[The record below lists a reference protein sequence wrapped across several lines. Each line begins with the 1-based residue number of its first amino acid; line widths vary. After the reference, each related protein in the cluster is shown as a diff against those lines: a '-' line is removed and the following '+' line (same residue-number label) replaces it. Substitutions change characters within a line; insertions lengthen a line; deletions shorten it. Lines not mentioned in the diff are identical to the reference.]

1 MSMDYF
7 EIEGKNKLFGEVT
20 ISGAKNAVLPLM
32 AASILNDEPLTI
44 NNVPKL
50 SDSITM
56 ANLIEKMGGK
66 VRFNK
71 SQIII
76 DPKELDN
83 PYAPYELV
91 KTMRA
96 SFYVLGPLVA
106 KFGQAKVSLPGG
118 CAWGPRPVD
127 FHLEGLKKLGIDI
140 SLDAG
145 YVIAK
150 SKKIVGNK
158 IIFPKISVGAT
169 GNVLMAA
176 VVAEGDS
183 EIHNAAAE
191 PEIQQ
196 LCLLLNEMGAK
207 ISGIGTNILK
217 IKGVKKLGGVSSIK
231 VIPDR
236 IEAGTFLIAVA
247 ATGGEVLLKN
257 VEPKHLESVISL
269 LKESNIDIKVIDE
282 DIQVRS
288 DGLNINSSNM
298 ETNEYP
304 GFPTD
309 LQAQWMLLMCLAT
322 KGSTIKENIYFD
334 RFTHILELNRLG
346 CDISLKDGT
355 ASIKGNTKLIG
366 ANVMSTDIRASAAL
380 IIAAL
385 CAEGSTTISRVYHI
399 DRGYDKI
406 EEKLSKIGAKI
417 TRKK

>member
-1 MSMDYF
+1 MDYF
-7 EIEGKNKLFGEVT
+7 EIEGKNQLFGDITV
-20 ISGAKNAVLPLM
+20 SGAKNAVLPLM
-32 AASILNDEPLTI
+32 AASILNDRPLTI
-44 NNVPKL
+44 SNVPKL

-56 ANLIEKMGGK
+56 GNLIKEMGGK
-66 VRFNK
+66 VSFDQSN
-71 SQIII
+71 ITIN
-76 DPKELDN
+76 PKNLN
-83 PYAPYELV
+83 TPYAPYKLV

-96 SFYVLGPLVA
+96 SFYVLGPLIA
-106 KFGQAKVSLPGG
+106 KFGEAKVSLPGG

-127 FHLEGLKKLGIDI
+127 FHIEGLKKLGVEIT
-140 SLDAG
+140 LEAG

-150 SKKIVGNK
+150 AKKMIGNK
-158 IIFPKISVGAT
+158 IVFPKISVGAT

-176 VVAEGDS
+176 VLAEGQT

-207 ISGIGTNILK
+207 ISGIGTNIL
-217 IKGVKKLGGVSSIK
+217 IIEGVETLGGVDSID

-247 ATGGEVLLKN
+247 ATGGKVKLNN
-257 VEPKHLESVISL
+257 VEPKHMESVISL
-269 LKESNIDIKVIDE
+269 LRKSNIDIFE
-282 DIQVRS
+282 DKDSIIVTS
-288 DGLNINSSNM
+288 NGLDIKACDM
-298 ETNEYP
+298 ETHEYP

-309 LQAQWMLLMCLAT
+309 LQAQWMLLMSLAS
-322 KGSTIKENIYFD
+322 GNSTIKENIYFD

-346 CDISLKDGT
+346 CNVHLKEGSAT
-355 ASIKGNTKLIG
+355 IKGDRSLIG

-385 CAEGSTTISRVYHI
+385 CAEGSTNISRVYHI

-406 EEKLSKIGAKI
+406 EEKLAKVGAKI
-417 TRKK
+417 ARKK

>member
-1 MSMDYF
+1 MDYF
-7 EIEGKNKLFGEVT
+7 EIEGKNQLFGDITV
-20 ISGAKNAVLPLM
+20 SGAKNAVLPLM
-32 AASILNDEPLTI
+32 AASILNDRPLTI
-44 NNVPKL
+44 TNVPKL

-56 ANLIEKMGGK
+56 GNLIKEMGGN
-66 VRFNK
+66 VSFDQSN
-71 SQIII
+71 ITIN
-76 DPKELDN
+76 PKNLN
-83 PYAPYELV
+83 TPYAPYNLV

-96 SFYVLGPLVA
+96 SFYVLGPLIA
-106 KFGQAKVSLPGG
+106 KFGEAKVSLPGG

-127 FHLEGLKKLGIDI
+127 FHLEGFKKLGIEI
-140 SLDAG
+140 ALEAG
-145 YVIAK
+145 YVHAK
-150 SKKIVGNK
+150 AKKIIGNK
-158 IIFPKISVGAT
+158 IVFPKISVGAT

-176 VVAEGDS
+176 VLAEGKT

-207 ISGIGTNILK
+207 ISGIGTNILT
-217 IKGVKKLGGVSSIK
+217 IQGVEKLGGVDSID

-247 ATGGEVLLKN
+247 ATGGKVKLNN
-257 VEPKHLESVISL
+257 VEPKHMESVISL
-269 LKESNIDIKVIDE
+269 LRKSNIDIFEEKDSIIVTSNGL
-282 DIQVRS
+282 DIKAC
-288 DGLNINSSNM
+288 DM
-298 ETNEYP
+298 ETHEYP

-309 LQAQWMLLMCLAT
+309 LQAQWMILMSLAS
-322 KGSTIKENIYFD
+322 GSSTIKENIYFD

-346 CDISLKDGT
+346 CDVHLEDGC
-355 ASIKGNTKLIG
+355 AAIKGGRSLVG

-385 CAEGSTTISRVYHI
+385 CAKGSTSISRVYHI

-406 EEKLSKIGAKI
+406 EEKLAKVGAKI

>member
-1 MSMDYF
+1 MDYF
-7 EIEGKNKLFGEVT
+7 EIEGKNKLFGDIA

-32 AASILNDEPLTI
+32 AAAILNDRALTI
-44 NNVPKL
+44 TNVPKL

-56 ANLIEKMGGK
+56 GNLIKGMGGE
-66 VRFNK
+66 VNFDD
-71 SQIII
+71 SSIVI
-76 DPKELDN
+76 DPKKLN
-83 PYAPYELV
+83 TPYAPYKLV

-106 KFGQAKVSLPGG
+106 RFGEAKVSLPGG

-127 FHLEGLKKLGIDI
+127 FHLEGLKKLGIHI
-140 SLDAG
+140 SLEAG

-158 IIFPKISVGAT
+158 IVFPKISVGAT

-176 VVAEGDS
+176 VLAEGDT

-196 LCLLLNEMGAK
+196 LCLLLNQMGAK

-217 IKGVKKLGGVSSIK
+217 IQGVENLGGVDSIK

-247 ATGGEVLLKN
+247 ATGGKVRLNN
-257 VEPKHLESVISL
+257 VEPKHMESVISL
-269 LKESNIDIKVIDE
+269 LKQSNIDIEIEKDSILVTSTGS
-282 DIQVRS
+282 DIKA
-288 DGLNINSSNM
+288 SSM

-309 LQAQWMLLMCLAT
+309 LQAQWMLLMSLSV
-322 KGSTIKENIYFD
+322 GDSTIKENIYFD

-346 CDISLKDGT
+346 CDVHLDKDH
-355 ASIKGNTKLIG
+355 AVIKGDRFLIG
-366 ANVMSTDIRASAAL
+366 ADVMSTDIRASAAL
-380 IIAAL
+380 IIAA
-385 CAEGSTTISRVYHI
+385 
-399 DRGYDKI
+399 
-406 EEKLSKIGAKI
+406 
-417 TRKK
+417 

>member
-1 MSMDYF
+1 MDYF
-7 EIEGKNKLFGEVT
+7 EIEGKNQLFGDITV
-20 ISGAKNAVLPLM
+20 SGAKNAVLPLM
-32 AASILNDEPLTI
+32 AASILNDRPLTI
-44 NNVPKL
+44 SNVPKL

-56 ANLIEKMGGK
+56 GKLIKEMGGK
-66 VRFNK
+66 VSFDQSN
-71 SQIII
+71 ITIN
-76 DPKELDN
+76 PKNLN
-83 PYAPYELV
+83 TPYAPYKLV

-96 SFYVLGPLVA
+96 SFYVLGPLIA
-106 KFGQAKVSLPGG
+106 KFGEAKVSLPGG

-127 FHLEGLKKLGIDI
+127 FHIEGLKKLGVEIT
-140 SLDAG
+140 LEAG

-150 SKKIVGNK
+150 AKKMIGNK
-158 IIFPKISVGAT
+158 IVFPKISVGAT

-176 VVAEGDS
+176 VLAEGQT

-207 ISGIGTNILK
+207 ISGIGTNIL
-217 IKGVKKLGGVSSIK
+217 IIEGVETLGGVNSID

-247 ATGGEVLLKN
+247 ATGGKVKLNN
-257 VEPKHLESVISL
+257 VEPKHMESVISL
-269 LKESNIDIKVIDE
+269 LRKSNIDIFE
-282 DIQVRS
+282 DKDSIIVTS
-288 DGLNINSSNM
+288 NGLDIKACDM
-298 ETNEYP
+298 ETHEYP

-309 LQAQWMLLMCLAT
+309 LQAQWMLLMSLAS
-322 KGSTIKENIYFD
+322 GNSTIKENIYFD

-346 CDISLKDGT
+346 CDVHLKEGSAT
-355 ASIKGNTKLIG
+355 IKGDRSLIG

-385 CAEGSTTISRVYHI
+385 CAEGSTNISRVYHI

-406 EEKLSKIGAKI
+406 EEKLAKVGAKI
-417 TRKK
+417 ARKK

>member
-1 MSMDYF
+1 MDYF
-7 EIEGKNKLFGEVT
+7 EIEGKNKLFGDID

-32 AASILNDEPLTI
+32 AAAILNDRALTI
-44 NNVPKL
+44 TNVPKL

-56 ANLIEKMGGK
+56 GNLIKGMGGE
-66 VRFNK
+66 VNFDH
-71 SQIII
+71 SSIII
-76 DPKELDN
+76 DPKKLN
-83 PYAPYELV
+83 IPYAPYKLV

-106 KFGQAKVSLPGG
+106 RFGEAKVSLPGG

-140 SLDAG
+140 SLEAG

-158 IIFPKISVGAT
+158 IVFPKISVGAT

-176 VVAEGDS
+176 VLAEGDT

-196 LCLLLNEMGAK
+196 LCLLLNQMGAN

-217 IKGVKKLGGVSSIK
+217 IQGVENLGGVDSIK

-247 ATGGEVLLKN
+247 ATGGRVRLNN
-257 VEPKHLESVISL
+257 VEPKHMESVTSL
-269 LKESNIDIKVIDE
+269 LKQSNIDIEIEKDSILVTSTG
-282 DIQVRS
+282 S
-288 DGLNINSSNM
+288 DMKACNM

-309 LQAQWMLLMCLAT
+309 LQAQWMLLMSLSI
-322 KGSTIKENIYFD
+322 GDSTIKENIYFD

-346 CDISLKDGT
+346 CDVRLHKDH
-355 ASIKGNTKLIG
+355 AVIKGDRSLIG
-366 ANVMSTDIRASAAL
+366 ADVMSTDIRASAAL

-385 CAEGSTTISRVYHI
+385 CAEGLTSISRVYHI
-399 DRGYDKI
+399 DRGYDRI
-406 EEKLSKIGAKI
+406 EEKLVKVGAKI